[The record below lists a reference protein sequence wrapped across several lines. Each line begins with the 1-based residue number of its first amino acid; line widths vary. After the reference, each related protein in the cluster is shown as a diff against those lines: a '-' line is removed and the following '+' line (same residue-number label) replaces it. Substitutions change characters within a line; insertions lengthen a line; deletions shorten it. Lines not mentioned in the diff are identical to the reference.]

1 MPKHTIKKMKGGA
14 DEKPTK
20 LEVIQDNPVI
30 AKALLEFAAQQ
41 KGSGMKGSG
50 SWWGNFLNWLK
61 ANRVI
66 STGTKIASY
75 IAGALGAVPLAT
87 ALTAASSVS
96 GAVGF
101 GYVNKLS
108 QVGTGMV
115 FNRSGLIQN
124 QKTTRM
130 KGGAMKNTAAVPT
143 STTYN
148 SVYSQASGKT
158 RM

>member
-20 LEVIQDNPVI
+20 LEVIQENPII
-30 AKALLEFAAQQ
+30 ADALVEFAKQQ

-50 SWWGNFLNWLK
+50 SWWSSFVDFLKRNK
-61 ANRVI
+61 VI

-75 IAGALGAVPLAT
+75 IATALGQVPLAT
-87 ALTAASSVS
+87 ALTAASGVS

-108 QVGTGMV
+108 QVGTGLV
-115 FNRSGLIQN
+115 FGQTGLLQN
-124 QKTTRM
+124 QDTRRM
-130 KGGAMKNTAAVPT
+130 KGRGRANTAAVPT
-143 STTYN
+143 TTTYN
-148 SVYSQASGKT
+148 AVFSARSG
-158 RM
+158 RN